1 MLNEN
6 MENNLSIELEES
18 KYEKVKTIKILNYYL
33 HSKYKPLL
41 EAKRI
46 VDSSY
51 KKNHLHILFGFGL
64 GYIANAMLEKI
75 SDTDRLLIIEPS
87 VKLFEIAM
95 ENSGNSLVINDKRVE
110 ILLGTDTSL
119 LGNKLNLYFQE
130 YMGRFTIIQSPNY
143 PKIYPEFFRD
153 VLKISKEKLMM
164 EVINNNTRQ
173 MFSLQWQENYISNLY
188 TAFTAYNI
196 EEIKGKLTCPIV
208 IASGGPS
215 LTKQLPLLKKLKNK
229 ALIICAGSTV
239 NSLLKEDINPNL
251 VVTVDGGTANY
262 KHFEKINIDNI
273 PLVYPLIVHKG
284 IPSNHNGKQ
293 VVFNISDV
301 TVLNKLTNEL
311 LSTELGIVQTG
322 HSVANFCFNIA
333 LQITSGPICLIG
345 QDLAY
350 TNKQTHALG
359 NQGFSIV
366 DETKEKQRNMFYE
379 EGYYGEDVL
388 TDFIFLGMKSGFEY
402 QINKFTESGN
412 SRDIFN
418 CTEGGL
424 RIKGFNQIPF
434 SEFFERYCKIDYS
447 DEIAS
452 LLPDRENRVKWN
464 DFYERLSDLKNE
476 YNGVVDLASESL
488 EVLKIVENNN
498 YLFDQDSIS
507 KLDEFDLELRRILE
521 NEFIFYILRPVLF
534 KLQHSHLEIEDESEE
549 EMNERIYNKSLILY
563 KGIKEAST
571 QGIEWITKLLKKVE
585 KHII

>member
-1 MLNEN
+1 MFNEN
-6 MENNLSIELEES
+6 IENNFNIEIEES
-18 KYEKVKTIKILNYYL
+18 KSENVKTIKIMNYYL

-41 EAKRI
+41 EAEKI
-46 VDSSY
+46 ANSSY

-75 SDTDRLLIIEPS
+75 SDTDRLLIVEPS
-87 VKLFEIAM
+87 LKLFKIVGQNS
-95 ENSGNSLVINDKRVE
+95 ENNELFKDKRVE
-110 ILLGTDTSL
+110 MFLGTDTSL
-119 LGNKLNLYFQE
+119 LEYKLNLYFQE

-143 PKIYPEFFRD
+143 QKIYPDFFRD

-196 EEIKGKLTCPIV
+196 EEIKGRLTCPIV

-239 NSLLKEDINPNL
+239 NSLLKEEIYPNL
-251 VVTVDGGTANY
+251 VVTVDGGIANY
-262 KHFEKINIDNI
+262 KHFEKIKIDNI
-273 PLVYPLIVHKG
+273 PLVYPLIVHKD
-284 IPSNHNGKQ
+284 IPSNHKGKH

-301 TVLNKLTNEL
+301 TVMNKLTNDL

-359 NQGFSIV
+359 NQGFTIV

-402 QINKFTESGN
+402 QMSKLIEKGN
-412 SRDIFN
+412 SRAIFN

-424 RIKGFNQIPF
+424 RIKGFKQIPF
-434 SEFFERYCKIDYS
+434 SEFCESYCKIEYS
-447 DEIAS
+447 DEIVS
-452 LLPDRENRVKWN
+452 LLPNKENSVNW
-464 DFYERLSDLKNE
+464 DEFYQRLSDLKNE
-476 YNGVVDLASESL
+476 YNDVVKLASGSL
-488 EVLKIVENNN
+488 EVLEEVENNN
-498 YLFDQDSIS
+498 YLFDQESIS

-534 KLQHSHLEIEDESEE
+534 KLQHSHLEIENENED

-563 KGIKEAST
+563 KGIKEASV
-571 QGIEWITKLLKKVE
+571 QGIEWITILLEKVE